1 MTSVFLHKQ
10 KQMNNGFLWAAMYK
24 KQKTKG
30 GEYSCFKNLDLVDF
44 YQLNTKVSSE
54 VIHSHSSLYR
64 LIRTTELLYN
74 ILSNKI

>member
-1 MTSVFLHKQ
+1 
-10 KQMNNGFLWAAMYK
+10 MNNGFLWAAMYK

-54 VIHSHSSLYR
+54 VIHSHSSL
-64 LIRTTELLYN
+64 
-74 ILSNKI
+74 